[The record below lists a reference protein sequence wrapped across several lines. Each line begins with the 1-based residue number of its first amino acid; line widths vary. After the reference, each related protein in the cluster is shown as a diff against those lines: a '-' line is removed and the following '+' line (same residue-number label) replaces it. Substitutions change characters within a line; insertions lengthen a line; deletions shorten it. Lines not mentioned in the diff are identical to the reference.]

1 MNDTIDLMLRASRYI
16 AASVKLV
23 ETAAGEHEPATE
35 SDHKAHDLAC
45 ELAHE
50 AARLQTIFQTSAES

>member
-23 ETAAGEHEPATE
+23 ETSPGEHEPATE
-35 SDHKAHDLAC
+35 SDHVAHDLSC
-45 ELAHE
+45 ELAYE
-50 AARLQTIFQTSAES
+50 AARLQTVFQTSAES